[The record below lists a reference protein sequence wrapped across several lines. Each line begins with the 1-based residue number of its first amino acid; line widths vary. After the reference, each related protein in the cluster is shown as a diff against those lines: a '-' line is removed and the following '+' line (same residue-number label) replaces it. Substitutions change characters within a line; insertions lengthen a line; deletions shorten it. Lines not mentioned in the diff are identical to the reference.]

1 MRVLVTGGS
10 GFIGGFVVEKLASR
24 GATPVVLDLVPPRDL
39 EVAPPYRQGDV
50 RDPAVVERAVAGC
63 HAVVHLAGIL
73 GTDLTVDC
81 PRETVET
88 NLLGTLHVL
97 ESARR
102 HGCRAV
108 LINVGNDWDNPYTIT
123 KQAAVRFG
131 LMYAREFGM
140 PVTVIR
146 AMNGYGPRQKA
157 DHTRKLVPTLVC
169 AALRGSRYGGR
180 WRRPRDVPSPSTRWP
195 SASAASPIPGSP
207 SCTSPC
213 GAASRRAPGPSA
225 TPWGP
230 PSTSATSRGRPWTRG
245 SGARWPGTGTGSPS
259 RPRRWGGET
268 SHGDVE
274 RFVLRGAPG
283 GGRPRVR
290 GHPRL
295 QRPGDPG
302 SVPGGP
308 GPPDPAASG
317 DRGGGQ
323 RLLRRDRRRRPGVP
337 GPSPS
342 PEGGGGA
349 VLRRGAR
356 AEPRRGRGPGRGHRL
371 HRRRLRARAHVARAA
386 PRAARGGWPCGR
398 HGGGHRGP
406 APVAR
411 GEVRVRHGVP
421 DRRPG
426 RGGGGPPLSSGHLL
440 HGQLRRAAPGA
451 PLPRSLRRDHE
462 DGPRRRPVLPPPPRG
477 LPDRVRPRGP
487 GRPRAPGLLQEGAA
501 EAVPV
506 RERGASPLPQA
517 LRPRR
522 VGDPPRRPRRE
533 AP

>member
-169 AALRGSRYGGR
+169 AALRGEPLPVYGDGEQQVDLVYVEDVAELLVRAALVPEPIRGQVEAATGR
-180 WRRPRDVPSPSTRWP
+180 ALTVNEVAERIRRL
-195 SASAASPIPGSP
+195 AN
-207 SCTSPC
+207 
-213 GAASRRAPGPSA
+213 
-225 TPWGP
+225 
-230 PSTSATSRGRPWTRG
+230 
-245 SGARWPGTGTGSPS
+245 
-259 RPRRWGGET
+259 
-268 SHGDVE
+268 
-274 RFVLRGAPG
+274 
-283 GGRPRVR
+283 PRVPIV
-290 GHPRL
+290 HLPM
-295 QRPGDPG
+295 
-302 SVPGGP
+302 
-308 GPPDPAASG
+308 
-317 DRGGGQ
+317 
-323 RLLRRDRRRRPGVP
+323 
-337 GPSPS
+337 
-342 PEGGGGA
+342 
-349 VLRRGAR
+349 RRG
-356 AEPRRGRGPGRGHRL
+356 EP
-371 HRRRLRARAHVARAA
+371 
-386 PRAARGGWPCGR
+386 
-398 HGGGHRGP
+398 
-406 APVAR
+406 
-411 GEVRVRHGVP
+411 
-421 DRRPG
+421 
-426 RGGGGPPLSSGHLL
+426 
-440 HGQLRRAAPGA
+440 
-451 PLPRSLRRDHE
+451 PRSRT
-462 DGPRRRPVLPPPPRG
+462 
-477 LPDRVRPRGP
+477 
-487 GRPRAPGLLQEGAA
+487 
-501 EAVPV
+501 
-506 RERGASPLPQA
+506 
-517 LRPRR
+517 
-522 VGDPPRRPRRE
+522 VGDPLGAAQHFGYVPRTPVDEGLRRTV
-533 AP
+533 AWYRDRIALAAAALGR